1 MPVRL
6 DQARAAGNA
15 LFDEGLNDELEAIRA
30 WSERTRDGSLS
41 DLTIS
46 PRPEVWDEV
55 AAEPDLCQRARC
67 PAYEKCFLFKA
78 RREAAQA
85 DVIVVNHHLLLSDLA
100 VRRVSGNW
108 GESAVLPAYNR
119 LVIDEGHHLEE
130 AAASHLGAT
139 VSRRSLQRLF
149 GRLDRRGKGLFGALM
164 ARLARS
170 NDLLSTASF
179 DLVLTRLAPALE
191 SARTKAATLF
201 DLLETFLANGGEQVQ
216 RLTAD
221 FSEHPIWRSGLRL
234 ALEDT
239 LGQIDVLADG
249 LDLVRERLESA
260 QRPDE
265 SVMMLINEIRAVTR
279 RLQSAGDGLRRALDP
294 PVDDDP
300 SIRWIEAKGRDRAA
314 SVSTVPLNLA
324 PILREDL
331 FRRATTTVVTSA
343 TLANDGRFD
352 FLTSRLGLDD
362 PELEPRTGLYASPFR
377 YREQAI
383 LAIAR
388 DVPPP
393 NVDAAGHFSSLARIT
408 HDLAEASDGGM
419 FVLFTSHRDVRAMA
433 AELRARGAERA
444 VARARPRRR
453 LARFAARTVSRFGRR
468 DPARHIVVLG
478 RRGRARRRAAR
489 AAHRQ
494 AAIPS
499 SDGTDHRGQLRGDR
513 GAGRRPVR
521 GVHASARRAAIEAG
535 IRTTHPQRHGSRRGG
550 HRRSACRHQGVRA
563 RADRRIAARPA
574 PRRRV
579 GGVAPGD
586 SRVLYNTGRR
596 KARRHF
602 TRRSRRQ
609 RPPIRPEMNPS
620 SSTSQRPGKIVCVG
634 RNYVDH
640 AKELGNDVPKEPLI
654 FLKPPSSV
662 IGTGDAIVLP
672 PQSAQVEFEGEI
684 GVTIGRTLRRVT
696 STEARGAIAG
706 IVAVNDV
713 TARDLQRSDSQWTR
727 AKGFDT
733 FCPTGELVPPPA
745 DLSSLTVV
753 TRVNG
758 VERQRANASDMVFPI
773 PDVLAYVSQVM
784 TLEPGDLVL
793 TGTPAGVGKLS
804 PGDEVEVEIVGHSRV
819 TNPVKVDA

>member
-1 MPVRL
+1 
-6 DQARAAGNA
+6 
-15 LFDEGLNDELEAIRA
+15 
-30 WSERTRDGSLS
+30 
-41 DLTIS
+41 
-46 PRPEVWDEV
+46 
-55 AAEPDLCQRARC
+55 
-67 PAYEKCFLFKA
+67 
-78 RREAAQA
+78 
-85 DVIVVNHHLLLSDLA
+85 
-100 VRRVSGNW
+100 
-108 GESAVLPAYNR
+108 
-119 LVIDEGHHLEE
+119 
-130 AAASHLGAT
+130 
-139 VSRRSLQRLF
+139 
-149 GRLDRRGKGLFGALM
+149 M

-179 DLVLTRLAPALE
+179 DLVLSRLAPALE

-294 PVDDDP
+294 PVDDAP

-331 FRRATTTVVTSA
+331 FRRAKTTVVTSA

-362 PELEPRTGLYASPFR
+362 PELEPRTGIYASPFR

-433 AELRARGAERA
+433 VELRARGAERRWP
-444 VARARPRRR
+444 V
-453 LARFAARTVSRFGRR
+453 LVHGDDTR
-468 DPARHIVVLG
+468 DSLLG
-478 RRGRARRRAAR
+478 RFRDSGGAILLGTSSFWEGVDVPGDALRAL
-489 AAHRQ
+489 AHRQ
-494 AAIPS
+494 APIPS

-513 GAGRRPVR
+513 GARRRPVR

-586 SRVLYNTGRR
+586 SRVLYDTGRR

-609 RPPIRPEMNPS
+609 RPP
-620 SSTSQRPGKIVCVG
+620 
-634 RNYVDH
+634 
-640 AKELGNDVPKEPLI
+640 PLD
-654 FLKPPSSV
+654 LK
-662 IGTGDAIVLP
+662 
-672 PQSAQVEFEGEI
+672 
-684 GVTIGRTLRRVT
+684 
-696 STEARGAIAG
+696 
-706 IVAVNDV
+706 
-713 TARDLQRSDSQWTR
+713 
-727 AKGFDT
+727 
-733 FCPTGELVPPPA
+733 
-745 DLSSLTVV
+745 
-753 TRVNG
+753 
-758 VERQRANASDMVFPI
+758 
-773 PDVLAYVSQVM
+773 
-784 TLEPGDLVL
+784 
-793 TGTPAGVGKLS
+793 
-804 PGDEVEVEIVGHSRV
+804 
-819 TNPVKVDA
+819 